1 MNLLQNQKTI
11 RWERIDG
18 QKIYEKTNG
27 SNVVFIT
34 LILVE
39 VQVNDVVP
47 TSSHPLFSVPPP
59 FSFKLDNSHV
69 SFYTCLDE
77 SIRICVNLNKKVK
90 IDLFAECI
98 RLSYHYCLADLIMH
112 RQDPKWQK
120 AKQSYHY
127 CFEQHKSLIHFASCL
142 LEWFETEMY

>member
-1 MNLLQNQKTI
+1 MLYLLHLFLLKCKSMMSSLLL
-11 RWERIDG
+11 RILHF
-18 QKIYEKTNG
+18 Q
-27 SNVVFIT
+27 F
-34 LILVE
+34 
-39 VQVNDVVP
+39 
-47 TSSHPLFSVPPP
+47 HP

-77 SIRICVNLNKKVK
+77 SIRICVNLNKNVK

-142 LEWFETEMY
+142 LEWFETEMYWDVVYTENSRASYSFRFGK